1 MSMEV
6 LVPVAGILAVFAAML
21 VVLKIMRSKGLS
33 FTARVFTALGLG
45 VLLGL
50 GIQLLLGRDG
60 DAATTALDWISIV
73 GQGYIGLLKMLVMPL
88 VFVAIVG
95 AFTRA
100 EVTEHFGRIAFA
112 VLAVLLG
119 TVTVAAVLGWGATV
133 LTGLAHAGFLD
144 AATPDAAELSSLA
157 SQQSEAASL
166 TLPQEIL
173 SFIPTNPFA
182 DLAGARST
190 STIAVVIFSAILGV
204 AYIRLRD
211 KDVDQADF
219 FKSLID
225 SLYGIV
231 MRIVAMVLGLTPYGI
246 LALIAKVMA
255 ASDYR
260 AILGLGKFV
269 LVSYG
274 ALLAVLCVHCLILLA
289 NRVNPA
295 TYFKKAFPVLSFAF
309 VSRSSAGALPLNIE
323 TQHKALGV
331 DSASANLAASFGMSI
346 GQNGCAG
353 VYPAMLAT
361 IVAPTVGIDVLS
373 PTFFVPLIA
382 VVAISSFGVAGVGGG
397 ATFASLIVLGTMGL
411 PIEVVAVLA
420 SVEPLIDMGRTA
432 LNVSDSMVAGKKAF
446 PVLSFAFVSRSSA
459 GALPLNIETQHKALG
474 VDSASANLAA
484 SFGMSIGQNGCAGV
498 YPAMLATIVAP
509 TVGIDVLS
517 PTFFV
522 PLIAVV
528 AISSFGVAG
537 VGGGA
542 TFASLIVLGT
552 MGLPIEVV
560 AVLASVEPLI
570 DMGRTALNVSD
581 SMVAG
586 ITASHVAGGLDRSV
600 LDDPEARVTAE
611 AHVS

>member
-21 VVLKIMRSKGLS
+21 VLLKIMRSKGLS

-204 AYIRLRD
+204 AYLRLRD

-397 ATFASLIVLGTMGL
+397 GDVCLAHRVGDDGASYRGGGRPRIRGAAHRHGSHRPQRQRLHGGGHYSLACCGRPRPLG
-411 PIEVVAVLA
+411 
-420 SVEPLIDMGRTA
+420 SGRSGGACHRRGARELTG
-432 LNVSDSMVAGKKAF
+432 MKKALEGGMI
-446 PVLSFAFVSRSSA
+446 PSRASRIGF
-459 GALPLNIETQHKALG
+459 GA
-474 VDSASANLAA
+474 S
-484 SFGMSIGQNGCAGV
+484 
-498 YPAMLATIVAP
+498 
-509 TVGIDVLS
+509 
-517 PTFFV
+517 
-522 PLIAVV
+522 
-528 AISSFGVAG
+528 
-537 VGGGA
+537 
-542 TFASLIVLGT
+542 
-552 MGLPIEVV
+552 
-560 AVLASVEPLI
+560 
-570 DMGRTALNVSD
+570 
-581 SMVAG
+581 
-586 ITASHVAGGLDRSV
+586 
-600 LDDPEARVTAE
+600 
-611 AHVS
+611 

>member
-173 SFIPTNPFA
+173 SFIPSNVFA
-182 DLAGARST
+182 DFAGTRPT
-190 STIAVVIFSAILGV
+190 STIAVVIFSAIVGV
-204 AYIRLRD
+204 AYLRLRD
-211 KDVDQADF
+211 RDSAQAAF
-219 FKSLID
+219 FQQLVD

-231 MRIVAMVLGLTPYGI
+231 MRIVAMVLGLAPYGV
-246 LALIAKVMA
+246 LALIAHVMA
-255 ASDYR
+255 SSDYR
-260 AILGLGKFV
+260 AVLDLGKFV
-269 LVSYG
+269 LVSYAAIAFMFVVH
-274 ALLAVLCVHCLILLA
+274 ALVLLA
-289 NRVNPA
+289 NRASPR
-295 TYFKKAFPVLSFAF
+295 YYLRKAFPVLSFAF
-309 VSRSSAGALPLNIE
+309 VARSSAGALPLNIE
-323 TQHKALGV
+323 TQTNALGV
-331 DSASANLAASFGMSI
+331 DEATANFAASFGMSI

-353 VYPAMLAT
+353 IYPAMLAT
-361 IVAPTVGIDVLS
+361 IIAPTVGIDVFS
-373 PTFFVPLIA
+373 PAFVAGLVA

-411 PIEVVAVLA
+411 PIEIVGLLA

-432 LNVSDSMVAGKKAF
+432 LNVSDSMVAG
-446 PVLSFAFVSRSSA
+446 V
-459 GALPLNIETQHKALG
+459 T
-474 VDSASANLAA
+474 ASN
-484 SFGMSIGQNGCAGV
+484 
-498 YPAMLATIVAP
+498 
-509 TVGIDVLS
+509 
-517 PTFFV
+517 
-522 PLIAVV
+522 
-528 AISSFGVAG
+528 VAG
-537 VGGGA
+537 
-542 TFASLIVLGT
+542 T
-552 MGLPIEVV
+552 
-560 AVLASVEPLI
+560 
-570 DMGRTALNVSD
+570 
-581 SMVAG
+581 
-586 ITASHVAGGLDRSV
+586 LDRTV
-600 LDDPEARVTAE
+600 FNDPEARVNSGMHTE
-611 AHVS
+611 L

>member
-1 MSMEV
+1 
-6 LVPVAGILAVFAAML
+6 
-21 VVLKIMRSKGLS
+21 
-33 FTARVFTALGLG
+33 
-45 VLLGL
+45 
-50 GIQLLLGRDG
+50 
-60 DAATTALDWISIV
+60 
-73 GQGYIGLLKMLVMPL
+73 MLVMPL

-432 LNVSDSMVAGKKAF
+432 LNVSDSMVAG
-446 PVLSFAFVSRSSA
+446 
-459 GALPLNIETQHKALG
+459 
-474 VDSASANLAA
+474 
-484 SFGMSIGQNGCAGV
+484 
-498 YPAMLATIVAP
+498 
-509 TVGIDVLS
+509 
-517 PTFFV
+517 
-522 PLIAVV
+522 
-528 AISSFGVAG
+528 
-537 VGGGA
+537 
-542 TFASLIVLGT
+542 
-552 MGLPIEVV
+552 
-560 AVLASVEPLI
+560 
-570 DMGRTALNVSD
+570 
-581 SMVAG
+581 

>member
-144 AATPDAAELSSLA
+144 AATTDAAELSSLA

-173 SFIPTNPFA
+173 SFIPTNPFT

-204 AYIRLRD
+204 AYIGLRD

-323 TQHKALGV
+323 TQHKALG
-331 DSASANLAASFGMSI
+331 
-346 GQNGCAG
+346 
-353 VYPAMLAT
+353 
-361 IVAPTVGIDVLS
+361 
-373 PTFFVPLIA
+373 
-382 VVAISSFGVAGVGGG
+382 
-397 ATFASLIVLGTMGL
+397 L
-411 PIEVVAVLA
+411 PH
-420 SVEPLIDMGRTA
+420 RT
-432 LNVSDSMVAGKKAF
+432 S
-446 PVLSFAFVSRSSA
+446 
-459 GALPLNIETQHKALG
+459 
-474 VDSASANLAA
+474 
-484 SFGMSIGQNGCAGV
+484 
-498 YPAMLATIVAP
+498 
-509 TVGIDVLS
+509 
-517 PTFFV
+517 
-522 PLIAVV
+522 
-528 AISSFGVAG
+528 
-537 VGGGA
+537 
-542 TFASLIVLGT
+542 
-552 MGLPIEVV
+552 
-560 AVLASVEPLI
+560 
-570 DMGRTALNVSD
+570 
-581 SMVAG
+581 
-586 ITASHVAGGLDRSV
+586 
-600 LDDPEARVTAE
+600 
-611 AHVS
+611 

>member
-133 LTGLAHAGFLD
+133 LTAHAGFLD
-144 AATPDAAELSSLA
+144 AATTDAAELSSLA

-204 AYIRLRD
+204 AYIGLRD

-255 ASDYR
+255 ASAYR

-432 LNVSDSMVAGKKAF
+432 LNVSDSMVAG
-446 PVLSFAFVSRSSA
+446 
-459 GALPLNIETQHKALG
+459 
-474 VDSASANLAA
+474 
-484 SFGMSIGQNGCAGV
+484 
-498 YPAMLATIVAP
+498 
-509 TVGIDVLS
+509 
-517 PTFFV
+517 
-522 PLIAVV
+522 
-528 AISSFGVAG
+528 
-537 VGGGA
+537 
-542 TFASLIVLGT
+542 
-552 MGLPIEVV
+552 
-560 AVLASVEPLI
+560 
-570 DMGRTALNVSD
+570 
-581 SMVAG
+581 

>member
-1 MSMEV
+1 
-6 LVPVAGILAVFAAML
+6 
-21 VVLKIMRSKGLS
+21 
-33 FTARVFTALGLG
+33 
-45 VLLGL
+45 
-50 GIQLLLGRDG
+50 
-60 DAATTALDWISIV
+60 
-73 GQGYIGLLKMLVMPL
+73 MPL

-204 AYIRLRD
+204 AYLRLRD
-211 KDVDQADF
+211 KDVEQADF

-432 LNVSDSMVAGKKAF
+432 LNVSDSMVAG
-446 PVLSFAFVSRSSA
+446 
-459 GALPLNIETQHKALG
+459 
-474 VDSASANLAA
+474 
-484 SFGMSIGQNGCAGV
+484 
-498 YPAMLATIVAP
+498 
-509 TVGIDVLS
+509 
-517 PTFFV
+517 
-522 PLIAVV
+522 
-528 AISSFGVAG
+528 
-537 VGGGA
+537 
-542 TFASLIVLGT
+542 
-552 MGLPIEVV
+552 
-560 AVLASVEPLI
+560 
-570 DMGRTALNVSD
+570 
-581 SMVAG
+581 

>member
-1 MSMEV
+1 M
-6 LVPVAGILAVFAAML
+6 
-21 VVLKIMRSKGLS
+21 
-33 FTARVFTALGLG
+33 
-45 VLLGL
+45 
-50 GIQLLLGRDG
+50 
-60 DAATTALDWISIV
+60 

-432 LNVSDSMVAGKKAF
+432 LNVSDSMVAG
-446 PVLSFAFVSRSSA
+446 
-459 GALPLNIETQHKALG
+459 
-474 VDSASANLAA
+474 
-484 SFGMSIGQNGCAGV
+484 
-498 YPAMLATIVAP
+498 
-509 TVGIDVLS
+509 
-517 PTFFV
+517 
-522 PLIAVV
+522 
-528 AISSFGVAG
+528 
-537 VGGGA
+537 
-542 TFASLIVLGT
+542 
-552 MGLPIEVV
+552 
-560 AVLASVEPLI
+560 
-570 DMGRTALNVSD
+570 
-581 SMVAG
+581 

>member
-21 VVLKIMRSKGLS
+21 VLLKIMRSKGLS

-204 AYIRLRD
+204 AYLRLRD
-211 KDVDQADF
+211 KDVEQADF

-225 SLYGIV
+225 

-432 LNVSDSMVAGKKAF
+432 LNVSDSMVAG
-446 PVLSFAFVSRSSA
+446 
-459 GALPLNIETQHKALG
+459 
-474 VDSASANLAA
+474 
-484 SFGMSIGQNGCAGV
+484 
-498 YPAMLATIVAP
+498 
-509 TVGIDVLS
+509 
-517 PTFFV
+517 
-522 PLIAVV
+522 
-528 AISSFGVAG
+528 
-537 VGGGA
+537 
-542 TFASLIVLGT
+542 
-552 MGLPIEVV
+552 
-560 AVLASVEPLI
+560 
-570 DMGRTALNVSD
+570 
-581 SMVAG
+581 

>member
-1 MSMEV
+1 M
-6 LVPVAGILAVFAAML
+6 
-21 VVLKIMRSKGLS
+21 
-33 FTARVFTALGLG
+33 
-45 VLLGL
+45 
-50 GIQLLLGRDG
+50 
-60 DAATTALDWISIV
+60 

-144 AATPDAAELSSLA
+144 AATTDAAELSSLA

-204 AYIRLRD
+204 AYIGLRD

-432 LNVSDSMVAGKKAF
+432 LNVSDSMVAG
-446 PVLSFAFVSRSSA
+446 
-459 GALPLNIETQHKALG
+459 
-474 VDSASANLAA
+474 
-484 SFGMSIGQNGCAGV
+484 
-498 YPAMLATIVAP
+498 
-509 TVGIDVLS
+509 
-517 PTFFV
+517 
-522 PLIAVV
+522 
-528 AISSFGVAG
+528 
-537 VGGGA
+537 
-542 TFASLIVLGT
+542 
-552 MGLPIEVV
+552 
-560 AVLASVEPLI
+560 
-570 DMGRTALNVSD
+570 
-581 SMVAG
+581 